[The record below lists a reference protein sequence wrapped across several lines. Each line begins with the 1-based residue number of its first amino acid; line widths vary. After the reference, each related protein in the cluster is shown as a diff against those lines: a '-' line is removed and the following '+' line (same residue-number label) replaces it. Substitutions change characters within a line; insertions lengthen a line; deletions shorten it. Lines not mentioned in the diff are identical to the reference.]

1 MYLVLKYIPSHR
13 FISFALQESRFQDLK
28 ADLATY
34 ENKTEKS
41 LKQIKGDLK
50 EDIDFLKHFTI
61 SSVKNDENKP
71 IALNLTQL
79 ATMEIQIARLEKWH
93 RALERKVSSITNGPL
108 VDEVRFND
116 LTKKTKSK

>member
-1 MYLVLKYIPSHR
+1 M
-13 FISFALQESRFQDLK
+13 
-28 ADLATY
+28 
-34 ENKTEKS
+34 
-41 LKQIKGDLK
+41 
-50 EDIDFLKHFTI
+50 KHFTI
-61 SSVKNDENKP
+61 SSVKNDDNKP